1 MEAKEGLIHR
11 LLRWTHKDPVLINYI
26 EESNRRRDELNVQ
39 LFDLTKATLDSEDG
53 WMLRMVETK
62 DPTCVLKV
70 VSACPDKDKPEEG
83 H

>member
-1 MEAKEGLIHR
+1 MESKGGFIHR
-11 LLRWTHKDPVLINYI
+11 IFRWTHKDPVLVNYI
-26 EESNRRRDELNVQ
+26 QETNRRRVELNEQ

-53 WMLRMVETK
+53 WMLRLVETK

-70 VSACPDKDKPEEG
+70 VSGCPDKPEAG